1 MKKTIDMKS
10 QNPFWSFVYKEI
22 GDQFRSKRMLI
33 LFGVMALTCI
43 ASLYTALTGIRKL
56 EPGQISDDTLFF
68 LNMFT
73 ISDGTLPAY
82 FVFISFLGP
91 LLGLTLGFD
100 TINSEHN
107 RGTLSRLLAQPI
119 PRDYVINAKFT
130 AAFIVLTILF
140 STLSLLVVGAGL
152 IAIGIPPSPEE
163 LIRIISFTL
172 LSIIYVALWLNL
184 SVYFSVK
191 FRQPATSAI
200 AGIAV
205 WLFFTVF
212 APLIINL
219 ILNGLEPSPYAPE
232 QVLFA
237 YEKFKFTLIQFMPNE
252 LYSQATSTLLIPT
265 IRNLGPLTMEQI
277 QGAIPGPLPVG
288 QSLLLVWPQLTG
300 IIAITML
307 FFIFS
312 YLSFMRKEVRS

>member
-1 MKKTIDMKS
+1 M
-10 QNPFWSFVYKEI
+10 
-22 GDQFRSKRMLI
+22 GDHFRSKRMLI
-33 LFGVMALTCI
+33 LFGIILLTCI
-43 ASLYTALTGIRKL
+43 ASLYTALTGIKNL
-56 EPGQISDDTLFF
+56 KPDQSSENTLFF
-68 LNMFT
+68 LNLFI

-100 TINSEHN
+100 AINSEYN
-107 RGTLSRLLAQPI
+107 KGTLSRLLAQPI

-130 AAFIVLTILF
+130 AAFLVISVLFL
-140 STLSLLVVGAGL
+140 TLSLLVIGAGL
-152 IAIGIPPSPEE
+152 IAIGIPPIPEE
-163 LIRIISFTL
+163 LIRIFSFTL

-184 SVYFSVK
+184 AIYFSVR

-205 WLFFTVF
+205 WLFFSVF
-212 APLIINL
+212 APLIMNL
-219 ILNGLEPSPYAPE
+219 ILKGLEPSPYAPE
-232 QVLFA
+232 HVLFA
-237 YEKFKFTLIQFMPNE
+237 YEKFKFILIQFMPNE

-277 QGAIPGPLPVG
+277 QGAIPGPLPVD
-288 QSLLLVWPQLTG
+288 QSLLLTWPQLTG

-307 FFIFS
+307 LFIFS
-312 YLSFMRKEVRS
+312 YLRFMRKEIRSR